1 MSNAKDESVRRTLDA
16 LAELLTLPGFVE
28 CVGAPCLADSNPRDI
43 LPGDM
48 IINGGSFQCI
58 FWWMEVETERKG
70 ARYESQGQRAPLRLR
85 AKGARYKSQGQ
96 RAPLRLRAKGARY
109 KSQGQARSASPL
121 VSDNKKS
128 GPALKARNT
137 YFGLSGL
144 NRVLVFVT
152 RGDALRACPWLSYLA
167 PLARRQRREGKARSE
182 RNSIDL
188 HQRSY
193 FPAFAACEGKLQ
205 FHVVNIAPALNFNRL
220 CLLISPI
227 GWPLCFE

>member
-1 MSNAKDESVRRTLDA
+1 MAVR
-16 LAELLTLPGFVE
+16 FNV
-28 CVGAPCLADSNPRDI
+28 SS
-43 LPGDM
+43 
-48 IINGGSFQCI
+48 GGWKSKQSI
-58 FWWMEVETERKG
+58 KG
-70 ARYESQGQRAPLRLR
+70 AGYE
-85 AKGARYKSQGQ
+85 SQGQ

-167 PLARRQRREGKARSE
+167 PLARRQRREGKGAKARREVRGIQSIFTSE
-182 RNSIDL
+182 VIFPPLQLAKGSFNSML
-188 HQRSY
+188 LTL
-193 FPAFAACEGKLQ
+193 P
-205 FHVVNIAPALNFNRL
+205 RL
-220 CLLISPI
+220 
-227 GWPLCFE
+227 